1 MLIEMRIFQKHNLM
15 FFGNYRHVRVFKS
28 LINFQRFTSA
38 PIVPHSS
45 DLDENVPFKVLLK
58 LLGSFLTPDFGMQR
72 ALPKIEYLLS
82 LNCVLYLFQKP
93 KRVY

>member
-15 FFGNYRHVRVFKS
+15 FLGNYRHVRVFKS

-38 PIVPHSS
+38 PIVLHSS

-58 LLGSFLTPDFGMQR
+58 LLGSF
-72 ALPKIEYLLS
+72 
-82 LNCVLYLFQKP
+82 
-93 KRVY
+93 